1 MKNKSV
7 KTMVASVLAVGLMMG
22 IPASAFAVSPG
33 GMSVP
38 SAQSVDSSENCA
50 QILDWLGI
58 QIPRHFDSQAP
69 YKINTLSESDPNY
82 WQAEWETQVYN
93 YKMVR
98 NYPTL
103 YTQDAWDA
111 AQSAGTVM
119 MGLHPESLTDANK
132 QQILEARD
140 AIAALADHQLKPYS
154 DGING
159 EVIYLWGDDMPV
171 TTLAEDLQFPLVNYE
186 GESVYDNADFQPFLI
201 PYLLDDPSS
210 AKGTIIVASGGGN
223 TSRSNPVEAYAV
235 CPEFNKLGYNCFL
248 LQRRVAPYNNDDIVM
263 DMQRAVRM
271 VKYYSDQ
278 WGIDLEG
285 SLLAVSGYSGSG
297 GNIRTML
304 KKFYGNITP
313 SQFDPD
319 YVCDAVD
326 AVNSDVDV
334 AHLIYSGAPIETE
347 NPNLP
352 HMFIAVGADDQWEGS
367 LELFK
372 QTYDLGLDPELHVYG
387 LNGHGFGAGMEGT
400 SSMTWME
407 TCDLYMQKVM
417 GYAEIPFTGEI
428 PAEYTLTQQ
437 IHVNWFPIGDD
448 VTVNVYTTADGGKC
462 LFTFFGWGE
471 NIMVEGLLI
480 GGHVA
485 NGVGYF
491 GQDAAKMWDLVDPAA
506 WVPVN

>member
-326 AVNSDVDV
+326 AAGRLGYLGCLHAIVRLAAAREAMLPWLHGVHGNPSGSHRLARAARRAVDD
-334 AHLIYSGAPIETE
+334 ARDNHMETVRTKI
-347 NPNLP
+347 NRRKLLRPGCFAFYWHRL
-352 HMFIAVGADDQWEGS
+352 VR
-367 LELFK
+367 LFK
-372 QTYDLGLDPELHVYG
+372 
-387 LNGHGFGAGMEGT
+387 
-400 SSMTWME
+400 
-407 TCDLYMQKVM
+407 
-417 GYAEIPFTGEI
+417 
-428 PAEYTLTQQ
+428 
-437 IHVNWFPIGDD
+437 
-448 VTVNVYTTADGGKC
+448 
-462 LFTFFGWGE
+462 
-471 NIMVEGLLI
+471 
-480 GGHVA
+480 
-485 NGVGYF
+485 
-491 GQDAAKMWDLVDPAA
+491 
-506 WVPVN
+506 

>member
-1 MKNKSV
+1 MTCGMQISDTRRNCYEKQERQNHGGKRPGSRADDEYPGV
-7 KTMVASVLAVGLMMG
+7 RLCGQPRGYVCSLCPVGGFQRKLRPDPGLAGH
-22 IPASAFAVSPG
+22 P
-33 GMSVP
+33 
-38 SAQSVDSSENCA
+38 N
-50 QILDWLGI
+50 
-58 QIPRHFDSQAP
+58 PRHFDSQAP
-69 YKINTLSESDPNY
+69 YKINTLSESAPNY

-132 QQILEARD
+132 QQILKARD

-304 KKFYGNITP
+304 EKFYGNITP

-387 LNGHGFGAGMEGT
+387 LNGHGFGAE
-400 SSMTWME
+400 
-407 TCDLYMQKVM
+407 
-417 GYAEIPFTGEI
+417 
-428 PAEYTLTQQ
+428 
-437 IHVNWFPIGDD
+437 H
-448 VTVNVYTTADGGKC
+448 
-462 LFTFFGWGE
+462 
-471 NIMVEGLLI
+471 
-480 GGHVA
+480 GGHL
-485 NGVGYF
+485 F
-491 GQDAAKMWDLVDPAA
+491 HDLDGDLRPVHAEGDGLCRDSLHRRDPC
-506 WVPVN
+506 

>member
-140 AIAALADHQLKPYS
+140 AIAA
-154 DGING
+154 
-159 EVIYLWGDDMPV
+159 
-171 TTLAEDLQFPLVNYE
+171 LAEDLQFPLVNYE

-485 NGVGYF
+485 SVTYDSVGYF

>member
-7 KTMVASVLAVGLMMG
+7 KTMVASVLAVGLMMS

-132 QQILEARD
+132 QQILKARD

-171 TTLAEDLQFPLVNYE
+171 TTPASDLQFPLVNYE
-186 GESVYDNADFQPFLI
+186 GEAVYDNADFQPILI

-210 AKGTIIVASGGGN
+210 AKGTILVTSGG
-223 TSRSNPVEAYAV
+223 P
-235 CPEFNKLGYNCFL
+235 L
-248 LQRRVAPYNNDDIVM
+248 
-263 DMQRAVRM
+263 
-271 VKYYSDQ
+271 
-278 WGIDLEG
+278 
-285 SLLAVSGYSGSG
+285 
-297 GNIRTML
+297 
-304 KKFYGNITP
+304 
-313 SQFDPD
+313 
-319 YVCDAVD
+319 
-326 AVNSDVDV
+326 
-334 AHLIYSGAPIETE
+334 ETE

-367 LELFK
+367 LEMFK
-372 QTYDLGLDPELHVYG
+372 QAYALGLDPELHVYG

-485 NGVGYF
+485 SVTYDSVGYF

>member
-285 SLLAVSGYSGSG
+285 SLLHTALGQDIYTQESRPNGHYHHIDVINAARAAGSIPAFIEQNG
-297 GNIRTML
+297 IRDGIMHACVAHGVPYVLAGSIRDDGPLPGVYGDVYAAQNAMRELVQQATTVICVATQLHTIATGNM
-304 KKFYGNITP
+304 TP
-313 SQFDPD
+313 SYCVRGGRVRPV
-319 YVCDAVD
+319 YLYC
-326 AVNSDVDV
+326 VDV
-334 AHLIYSGAPIETE
+334 SEFVTNKLR
-347 NPNLP
+347 
-352 HMFIAVGADDQWEGS
+352 DRGS
-367 LELFK
+367 LSSVPIVANAQDFLCRVAAG
-372 QTYDLGLDPELHVYG
+372 LGLP
-387 LNGHGFGAGMEGT
+387 GAEKY
-400 SSMTWME
+400 
-407 TCDLYMQKVM
+407 DK
-417 GYAEIPFTGEI
+417 I
-428 PAEYTLTQQ
+428 
-437 IHVNWFPIGDD
+437 NR
-448 VTVNVYTTADGGKC
+448 
-462 LFTFFGWGE
+462 
-471 NIMVEGLLI
+471 
-480 GGHVA
+480 
-485 NGVGYF
+485 
-491 GQDAAKMWDLVDPAA
+491 
-506 WVPVN
+506 